1 MISLHQGQ
9 NERVL
14 MKKLEMWRQDAQSV
28 NMDHKWTIQK
38 TFTHTNKNCQIIY
51 CRQSF
56 GLSCKRWK
64 INFSPLFPFFS
75 ILVYLFYFFF
85 VSNEVPPPLSGI
97 LGFRSGVCIPYTHSF
112 GTDTHTWRFR
122 PLSLSNSKVF
132 SFEWTCIQTIQ
143 AYSTC
148 WTGSVHATFR
158 VV

>member
-85 VSNEVPPPLSGI
+85 CLKWGAPPLSGI

-112 GTDTHTWRFR
+112 GTDTHTHDVSAPWRKFKWPFLQR
-122 PLSLSNSKVF
+122 WQYPIGKTMRN
-132 SFEWTCIQTIQ
+132 
-143 AYSTC
+143 Y
-148 WTGSVHATFR
+148 HN
-158 VV
+158 